1 MAYASAVAPPPTEA
15 GGIRAWGD
23 EKPAWIRRIP
33 ERAGCAD
40 VRANFPGVYGKR
52 HAYLALSGGGENG
65 AYGAGLLTGWTASG
79 KRPEFTMVTGIS
91 TGSLIAPFAFLGSA
105 YDQQL
110 TDIYTKYSTED
121 LVQQA
126 VGRSAWCRPR
136 RRSTRRR

>member
-1 MAYASAVAPPPTEA
+1 MKAM
-15 GGIRAWGD
+15 
-23 EKPAWIRRIP
+23 
-33 ERAGCAD
+33 
-40 VRANFPGVYGKR
+40 FPGVYGKR

-110 TDIYTKYSTED
+110 TDIYTKYSTDD
-121 LVQQA
+121 LVTQA
-126 VGRSAWCRPR
+126 VGLRHGLRPLPQ
-136 RRSTRRR
+136 STRRR